1 MVVVKF
7 NMSAENKLNELGLQL
22 PAPPVPIASYL
33 PWRRAGQLLYLSGQ
47 GPRDEAGKI
56 SVGRLGRDCSVERGY
71 ADARRVGLQL
81 LSTIRAAI
89 GSLDHVEAV
98 IKLLGMVNAEPD
110 FGDQPKVINGCS
122 DLLIEVLGE
131 RGKHARS
138 AVGMGSLPNA
148 MTLEIEAIILIKD
161 GH

>member
-1 MVVVKF
+1 
-7 NMSAENKLNELGLQL
+7 MSAEAKLKELGLQL
-22 PAPPVPIASYL
+22 PVPPAPIANFL

-98 IKLLGMVNAEPD
+98 IKLLGIVNAEPD

-122 DLLIEVLGE
+122 DVLIEVLGE

-138 AVGMGSLPNA
+138 AVGMGSLPNG
-148 MTLEIEAIILIKD
+148 MTVEVEAIILIKD
-161 GH
+161 GF

>member
-1 MVVVKF
+1 
-7 NMSAENKLNELGLQL
+7 MSAEAKLKELGLQL
-22 PAPPVPIASYL
+22 PVPPAPIANFL

-89 GSLDHVEAV
+89 GSLDHIEAV

-122 DLLIEVLGE
+122 DVLIEVLGE

-138 AVGMGSLPNA
+138 AVGMGSLPNG
-148 MTLEIEAIILIKD
+148 MTVEVEAIILIKD
-161 GH
+161 GF